1 MALALALAASTAY
14 QAPLLSAPRPA
25 ALSSRTSAV
34 TASVFDGGMSQFKA
48 DYPWLAKYGFGP
60 SGGTAATPCSAGW

>member
-14 QAPLLSAPRPA
+14 QAPLLSAPRP

-60 SGGTAATPCSAGW
+60 TVKYTKAQVLGNS